1 MSPDG
6 SPEFEFD
13 LQTLLGT
20 AVTPSTGL
28 DSEDIVRLSVAKR
41 TVDQNYLEIDEYVD
55 GDLATNPVFICHQDR
70 REDEGFEALRLLH
83 NYLASVYSFNET
95 IRVLV
100 NRHTDDDTTL
110 RRSDFTPTS
119 DESNTSYYGRKLS
132 FLRGLRT
139 DFQHG
144 GFSCLT
150 FERAGELGNFGGY
163 HVVFDRDAFVNDSG
177 LRDPTHFLQQTNAR
191 ERRHPLCFIGRFH
204 RNTLQDFHTDVE
216 KWFDEG

>member
-1 MSPDG
+1 M
-6 SPEFEFD
+6 
-13 LQTLLGT
+13 
-20 AVTPSTGL
+20 
-28 DSEDIVRLSVAKR
+28 
-41 TVDQNYLEIDEYVD
+41 
-55 GDLATNPVFICHQDR
+55 
-70 REDEGFEALRLLH
+70 H

-100 NRHTDDDTTL
+100 NCHTEDGVTFQS
-110 RRSDFTPTS
+110 SDFTTGS
-119 DESNTSYYGRKLS
+119 EEIASYYGRKLS

-177 LRDPTHFLQQTNAR
+177 LREPTRFLRHTNAR
-191 ERRHPLCFIGRFH
+191 ERRHPLCFLGQFH
-204 RNTLQDFHTDVE
+204 QNTVQEFHADVE
-216 KWFDEG
+216 RWFDEG